1 LAFGKRAEQKK
12 QQQQT
17 YFSKVSSE
25 PINDFLEAY
34 LTVHAYRQD
43 AETFSKV
50 VQFQAYPK
58 FQIT

>member
-1 LAFGKRAEQKK
+1 
-12 QQQQT
+12 
-17 YFSKVSSE
+17 VSSE